1 MDGEF
6 GVEVQTIPLRMGRQR
21 GPACRTAR
29 GTMSSQLRYNMMEDD
44 IRQRMYVYVWLGRS
58 PVQSKLTEYCKSTKP
73 PKKKVKNFNTIYNNI
88 F

>member
-1 MDGEF
+1 MHVIIKTEGGGGMDGEF

-44 IRQRMYVYVWLGRS
+44 IRQRMYVYV
-58 PVQSKLTEYCKSTKP
+58 
-73 PKKKVKNFNTIYNNI
+73 
-88 F
+88 

>member
-44 IRQRMYVYVWLGRS
+44 IRQRMYVYV
-58 PVQSKLTEYCKSTKP
+58 
-73 PKKKVKNFNTIYNNI
+73 
-88 F
+88 